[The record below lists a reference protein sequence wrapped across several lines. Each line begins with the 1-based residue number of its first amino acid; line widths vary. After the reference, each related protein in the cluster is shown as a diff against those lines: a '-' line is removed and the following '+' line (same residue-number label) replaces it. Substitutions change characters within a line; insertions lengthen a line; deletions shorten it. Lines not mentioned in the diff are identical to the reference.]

1 MKIIDKIHTNES
13 MERDYPI
20 GHIFNLYDIKLIVKE
35 GGQCRY
41 CFFSSDLKECVKH
54 KCSPFNREDEKSVSF
69 HVFKD
74 YENNKKNKFKKWFW
88 SLFNRR
94 QD

>member
-1 MKIIDKIHTNES
+1 MKIIGKTHANEP
-13 MERDYPI
+13 MNYDYPI

-35 GGQCRY
+35 GGQCKS
-41 CFFSSDLKECVKH
+41 CFFSSDIKECVKH
-54 KCSPFNREDEKSVSF
+54 KCFPFNREDEKSVSF

-88 SLFNRR
+88 SLFNRG
-94 QD
+94 

>member
-1 MKIIDKIHTNES
+1 MKIISKIQTNEP
-13 MERDYPI
+13 MNYDYPI

-35 GGQCRY
+35 GGQCRS
-41 CFFSSDLKECVKH
+41 CFFNSDIKECVRH
-54 KCSPFNREDEKSVSF
+54 KCSSFARIDKKSVSF
-69 HVFKD
+69 HIFKN

-94 QD
+94 

>member
-1 MKIIDKIHTNES
+1 MKIISKTHANEP
-13 MERDYPI
+13 MNYDYPI
-20 GHIFNLYDIKLIVKE
+20 GHIFNLYDIKLIVKQDGE
-35 GGQCRY
+35 CKS
-41 CFFSSDLKECVKH
+41 CFFRSDFTYCVKQ
-54 KCSPFNREDEKSVSF
+54 KCLSFDRIDGKTVSF

>member
-13 MERDYPI
+13 MKRDYPI
-20 GHIFNLYDIKLIVKE
+20 DHIFNLYDIKLIVKE

-41 CFFSSDLKECVKH
+41 CFFSSDLKECVRY
-54 KCSPFNREDEKSVSF
+54 KCFSFNRKDEKSVSF

-94 QD
+94 